1 VQQQELF
8 TSGAPSLALPDGL
21 AYRARL
27 LSPAEE
33 EDARAH
39 ASRLVYRAFEMR
51 GFVAKRE
58 VAYFGHDY
66 AYDARALS
74 PGPPFPDWLLP
85 LRERAAA
92 FAGERADDLVM
103 AVVIHYPPGAGIGW
117 HRDAPAFGLVVG
129 LSLGGPARFQL
140 RKGGPGG
147 ERLELLLGPGDAYV
161 LARAARWQW
170 QHHIPPSSVRA
181 ERYAITFRTM
191 RTEAELRPHRA
202 RAGRGAR

>member
-1 VQQQELF
+1 MQQELF
-8 TSGAPSLALPDGL
+8 PSDAPRVAAPDGL
-21 AYRARL
+21 AYRAHL

-33 EDARAH
+33 ADARAH
-39 ASRLVYRAFEMR
+39 AARLAYRAFEMR

-66 AYDARALS
+66 AYDAREVS

-92 FAGERADDLVM
+92 FAGVRPDALVM

-147 ERLELLLGPGDAYV
+147 EKLELLLGPGDAYV
-161 LARAARWQW
+161 LARAARWAW
-170 QHHIPPSSVRA
+170 QHHIPPSSITA

-191 RTEAELRPHRA
+191 RTEAEVRTRRA
-202 RAGRGAR
+202 RAGRGAP